1 MCGRM
6 AITLPQDA
14 MAQMFAATPDNDLPQ
29 DPNFNV
35 CPTNRIAVATSDAG
49 ARRLRPMRWGFVPA
63 WYKTPTDGPL
73 LINARSETIAEKP
86 AFREACRQRRCLIA
100 ADGFYEWERPEGG
113 QPLPWY
119 VTRADGVPMVFAG
132 IWQDWE
138 KPGHDPLT
146 ACAIVTCAANADMAR
161 IHHRLPVVLD
171 PADWALWLG
180 EEGKGAARLM
190 RPAPDGSLRLRRVG
204 TEVNSNRASGP
215 QLIEPIG
222 DAGA

>member
-35 CPTNRIAVATSDAG
+35 CPTNQIAVATSDAG
-49 ARRLRPMRWGFVPA
+49 SRRLRPMRWGFVPA

-86 AFREACRQRRCLIA
+86 AFRDACRQRRCLIA
-100 ADGFYEWERPEGG
+100 VDGFYEWERPEGG

-119 VTRADGVPMVFAG
+119 VTRTDGAPMVFAG

-171 PADWALWLG
+171 PSDWALWLG

-190 RPAPDGSLRLRRVG
+190 RPAPDGSLRLHRVR